1 MNKADKG
8 QVKRTA
14 AKTSLNCQLENE
26 LSSHMYLA
34 AYAPQYSQNL
44 ADET

>member
-34 AYAPQYSQNL
+34 ALHRSTAKI
-44 ADET
+44 